1 MPLKKVPLEK
11 VQIQVASRLGG
22 VPHDSAWDSQLRKGD
37 EMGHAACGSYDSWH
51 MIQFVAQVCMC
62 T

>member
-1 MPLKKVPLEK
+1 MRV
-11 VQIQVASRLGG
+11 QVASRLGG

-37 EMGHAACGSYDSWH
+37 EMGLAACDLYDSWR

-62 T
+62 N